1 MPMPINAVSPSTSSP
16 NMKRKREQREQK
28 LVSKKDMD
36 KKIKPVPSKRTPDKV
51 EKKKVGMAEAK
62 YGSSSSKRMTSPS
75 PGKRIGSIERMVK
88 IRRSNI
94 PKQCGKSKENQGD
107 VAKKGPKVWGASKTK
122 KGVTTME
129 VARGDAMRG
138 AAKDNKPEDHA
149 AMEAC
154 EVEALTKVT
163 KEVDS
168 ILDDILNI
176 PTHEGKAEE
185 EESDKEK
192 TVDEKKV
199 EEQSIDAEVDMKEK
213 TDDEVVLKEKTD
225 DDDVLIEDKKCF
237 SGPKRKRTVTLRK
250 GPLTRS
256 AAKEK
261 HVQLSEDEQV
271 ALACHLSK
279 MESEELQPVYREV
292 TDVLGQVI
300 DAFSRLMAM
309 TTANRRVLYMSAAFN
324 QYIDGG
330 LERCERFFQA
340 YKWKAE
346 EDVLTQAKV
355 VLVPMFTLHH
365 WFLLVI
371 DLMNSQFLLYDSLR
385 KKEHTAWAGKAVKIL
400 QKTVLQETVE
410 WPLISDVPAP
420 QQSGGQDCGVY
431 VCHWIACRMLDV
443 RSYLN
448 TKDDMA
454 YMRAMITAAFM
465 GDQFCKV

>member
-1 MPMPINAVSPSTSSP
+1 MPRGRKITYTRLFHELKSEEIHQKIDFIEEERVLLPEVEEDDDNAAPETHNVLMPMTSDYYSVEDLRKGLERVLHMPMPINVVSPSTSP

-36 KKIKPVPSKRTPDKV
+36 KKVKPVPSKRTPDKV

-62 YGSSSSKRMTSPS
+62 YASSSSKRMTYPS

-94 PKQCGKSKENQGD
+94 PKQCEKSKENQGD
-107 VAKKGPKVWGASKTK
+107 VAKKGPKEEENNDFEEGTSHTFSSCWVIKANDRCWGDNGTENKGKTI
-122 KGVTTME
+122 VSTTTSQKTPGK
-129 VARGDAMRG
+129 RL
-138 AAKDNKPEDHA
+138 
-149 AMEAC
+149 
-154 EVEALTKVT
+154 LTKP
-163 KEVDS
+163 
-168 ILDDILNI
+168 NM
-176 PTHEGKAEE
+176 P
-185 EESDKEK
+185 K
-192 TVDEKKV
+192 TYK
-199 EEQSIDAEVDMKEK
+199 Q
-213 TDDEVVLKEKTD
+213 
-225 DDDVLIEDKKCF
+225 
-237 SGPKRKRTVTLRK
+237 
-250 GPLTRS
+250 

-261 HVQLSEDEQV
+261 HVQLSKDEHV
-271 ALACHLSK
+271 ALSCHRSK

-292 TDVLGQVI
+292 TNVLRQNYPGKQRYIPKEIALIDKFLKNPLMDDSPAWEVPDDGSTVHTMATRKHLFEVI
-300 DAFSRLMAM
+300 SNQWLGEE
-309 TTANRRVLYMSAAFN
+309 

-410 WPLISDVPAP
+410 
-420 QQSGGQDCGVY
+420 
-431 VCHWIACRMLDV
+431 
-443 RSYLN
+443 
-448 TKDDMA
+448 
-454 YMRAMITAAFM
+454 
-465 GDQFCKV
+465 